1 MSTSFTKHLCA
12 ALLGVAVF
20 SSCSRPVA
28 YFQPSQREQF
38 RAQTTETVAATPSVA
53 VTESAATPVESAPA
67 EAAVAE
73 TATPAAQV
81 AQAQVALDQVE
92 AYVRNDNKLATNK
105 KLEKRMNRVK
115 NLMNTVSQKE
125 ATTLNTTTSA
135 KKLNLFERAMVKRID
150 KQIKSKMAPDKTK
163 KTMATTLLKAGLII
177 GIIGLILLLVG
188 NGFGATIG
196 LIALIAGLVLIIL
209 DLVNA

>member
-38 RAQTTETVAATPSVA
+38 RTPTTETVAVTPASPQESVAAPVETAPATVA
-53 VTESAATPVESAPA
+53 VTETAA
-67 EAAVAE
+67 
-73 TATPAAQV
+73 PAAQV
-81 AQAQVALDQVE
+81 AQARVALDQVE
-92 AYVRNDNKLATNK
+92 AYVRNDNQLATNK
-105 KLEKRMNRVK
+105 KLEKRMSRVK

-150 KQIKSKMAPDKTK
+150 KQIKNKMAPNKTK
-163 KTMATTLLKAGLII
+163 KTMATTLLKAGIII

-188 NGFGATIG
+188 NGVGATIG

-209 DLVNA
+209 DLVNT